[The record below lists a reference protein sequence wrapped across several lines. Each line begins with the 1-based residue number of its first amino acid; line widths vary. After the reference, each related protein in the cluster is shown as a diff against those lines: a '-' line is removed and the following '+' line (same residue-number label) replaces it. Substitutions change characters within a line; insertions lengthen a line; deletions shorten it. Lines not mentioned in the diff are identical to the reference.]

1 MPVER
6 RKMKSMSRVLYA
18 HDWRQLDEWVASVD
32 ALADLSDDEI
42 VELERMA
49 ALQEEPPSHD

>member
-1 MPVER
+1 MER

-18 HDWRQLDEWVASVD
+18 HDWRQLDKWVASVD